1 MADKNRRSTSDEAL
15 ALAGQT
21 EGASLD
27 KVRDILF
34 GNQMREVER
43 KLTRLEER
51 LLRESGEL
59 RAEMRSRLE
68 ALETYVRKED
78 EALGERLRNES
89 RSRSES
95 TDELARKIEAL
106 AKTLERN
113 GGEIEEQINKVNS
126 NLQNQLLEQA
136 KTLAGD
142 LKRTQDEMVTALDRL
157 ARELRNDKVDRSA
170 IAQLFLEAAMRFSQE
185 TPEEDLIDTEE

>member
-1 MADKNRRSTSDEAL
+1 MADKNRRTASDEAL

-43 KLTRLEER
+43 KLSRLEER

-78 EALGERLRNES
+78 EALSERLRSES
-89 RSRSES
+89 RSRSENS
-95 TDELARKIEAL
+95 DELARKIEAL
-106 AKTLERN
+106 AKSLERS
-113 GGEIEEQINKVNS
+113 GSEIEEQVNKVNS

-157 ARELRNDKVDRSA
+157 ARELRGDKVDRSA

-185 TPEEDLIDTEE
+185 STEEDLIDTEE